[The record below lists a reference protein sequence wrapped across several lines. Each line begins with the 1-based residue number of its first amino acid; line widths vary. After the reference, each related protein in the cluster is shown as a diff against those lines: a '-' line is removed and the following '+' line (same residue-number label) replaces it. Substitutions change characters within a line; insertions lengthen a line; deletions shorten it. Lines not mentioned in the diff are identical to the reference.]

1 MINVA
6 AGFAAS
12 GKIAFASSFAMFAS
26 GRAYEQIRN
35 TVGYPHL
42 NVKVCA
48 THSGL
53 SVGEDGASHQCNE
66 DIALMRTI
74 PGMTVVQPCDAQ
86 ETMQVI
92 KAVAE
97 IDGPCY
103 VRLGRS
109 NVEDVNDENYHFELG
124 KGVTLRKGS
133 KVAIIATG
141 LMVQE
146 ALKACDLVDAD
157 PTVINIHTIKP
168 IDEELI
174 VETAKTHD
182 VIITAEEHSII
193 GGLGSAVCDVLADKG
208 LGCRVY
214 KIGVKDTYGES
225 GKPADLFHKYEID
238 AEAIAAKIKEVL

>member
-1 MINVA
+1 
-6 AGFAAS
+6 
-12 GKIAFASSFAMFAS
+12 
-26 GRAYEQIRN
+26 
-35 TVGYPHL
+35 
-42 NVKVCA
+42 
-48 THSGL
+48 
-53 SVGEDGASHQCNE
+53 
-66 DIALMRTI
+66 MRTI
-74 PGMTVVQPCDAQ
+74 PGMTVIQPCDAQ

-97 IDGPCY
+97 MDGPCY